1 MASPATWRYLELFF
15 DKFTLP
21 HYILSYNGLS
31 RSLHRETKHA
41 WAYLTFNTVYIF
53 GLDSILIYSNLK
65 SAFTTTNQLNDAQ
78 RSLRVI
84 FSFLFASI
92 GALTLVCLYTIA
104 FNQAKFSKN
113 CNAICRFQPTLAGNK
128 SSVLVHS

>member
-1 MASPATWRYLELFF
+1 MASPKMWRYLELFF

-21 HYILSYNGLS
+21 HYIVNYNGLS
-31 RSLHRETKHA
+31 KSLHREKKHA
-41 WAYLTFNTVYIF
+41 WAYLTFNTFYIF
-53 GLDSILIYSNLK
+53 GLDSIIIYSNLK

-92 GALTLVCLYTIA
+92 GALTILCLHTIA
-104 FNQAKFSKN
+104 FNQAKFLKN
-113 CNAICRFQPTLAGNK
+113 MNAIFRFQQTLAGK
-128 SSVLVHS
+128 HH